1 MERLNGRVAFVSGG
15 ARGIGAAI
23 VSAFIAEG
31 ARVVVGDVRVELA
44 NESVAKF
51 GDSAFAVPLDV
62 TDESS
67 WAAAMASTMDR
78 FGGLHI
84 LVNNAGI
91 AEGGPLVETTLES
104 WQRVIDV
111 NQTGVF
117 LGLRSAIEP
126 MTASGGGSIINMSS
140 MDGLTATPRIISY
153 IASKWAV
160 RGMTKSAAMELA
172 PRNIRVN
179 SIHPGHVLTELGS
192 SDRVPQEVLD
202 DMITTHVQRFAPM
215 QRPGRVEEIAA
226 LAVFLA
232 SAESSYSTGSE
243 FVADGGFTAGYAGP
257 GSPEPF

>member
-1 MERLNGRVAFVSGG
+1 MLGDLRVDQAEHL
-15 ARGIGAAI
+15 AAELGDR
-23 VSAFIAEG
+23 SACLG
-31 ARVVVGDVRVELA
+31 
-44 NESVAKF
+44 
-51 GDSAFAVPLDV
+51 LDV
-62 TDESS
+62 TDERSC
-67 WAAAMASTMDR
+67 ADAMAATVDR
-78 FGGLHI
+78 FGALHV

-91 AEGGPLVETTLES
+91 AEGAPLVETTLES

-117 LGLRSAIEP
+117 LGMRAAIEP

-140 MDGLTATPRIISY
+140 MDGLTSTPRIISY

-179 SIHPGHVLTELGS
+179 SIHPGHILTELGS

-202 DMITTHVQRFAPM
+202 DMITAHVRRFAPM
-215 QRPGRVEEIAA
+215 QRPGTVEEIAA
-226 LAVFLA
+226 LALFLA

>member
-1 MERLNGRVAFVSGG
+1 MQRLEGRVAFISGG

-23 VSAFIAEG
+23 AQAFVAEG
-31 ARVVVGDVRVELA
+31 AKVVIGDLRLDQAESLAAEL
-44 NESVAKF
+44 
-51 GDSAFAVPLDV
+51 GDAAHAIALDV
-62 TDESS
+62 TDEGS
-67 WAAAMASTMDR
+67 WSAALAATVER

-91 AEGGPLVETTLES
+91 AEGGPLAETTLES

-140 MDGLTATPRIISY
+140 MDGLTSTPRIISY

-179 SIHPGHVLTELGS
+179 SIHPGHILTELGS

-202 DMITTHVQRFAPM
+202 EMITAHVKRFAPM
-215 QRPGRVEEIAA
+215 QRPGTVEEIAS

-232 SAESSYSTGSE
+232 SNESSYSTGSE

>member
-1 MERLNGRVAFVSGG
+1 MERLNGRVAFISGG

-23 VSAFIAEG
+23 ARAFVAEG
-31 ARVVVGDVRVELA
+31 AAVMIGDRRAEQAAALADELGDRA
-44 NESVAKF
+44 SSVA
-51 GDSAFAVPLDV
+51 LDV
-62 TDESS
+62 TAERD
-67 WAAAMASTMDR
+67 WDDALAATIDR

-91 AEGGPLVETTLES
+91 AEGGPLAATTLDS

-117 LGLRSAIEP
+117 LGLRAAIEP

-140 MDGLTATPRIISY
+140 MDGLTTTPRIISY

-160 RGMTKSAAMELA
+160 RGMTKAAAMELA

-192 SDRVPQEVLD
+192 SDAVPQAVLD
-202 DMITTHVQRFAPM
+202 EMITAHVQRFAPM

-232 SAESSYSTGSE
+232 SEESSYSTGSE